1 MGFVDK
7 KALETTM
14 KIYLKNLGPLKD
26 AEFELGDFTIICGD
40 NNNGKTYATYGLYG
54 FLTYWREAFRL
65 EIEPAKMDELFKVG
79 TTLIS
84 INEYTQ
90 KADEIISR
98 GCTAYKEQLPVVF
111 SSPEKRFEE
120 SSFQVRID
128 SKHDINPIGRF
139 ELTLGAAKS
148 QLFTIKKEANDPN
161 VSITLL
167 VSAQNLKI
175 PKAVVIRTIADA
187 LKDILFGHLFPKPFI
202 ASAERTG
209 AAIFRKELNFSK
221 RRILAELHKS
231 DDVDPYDLVFNIS
244 NDYALPVEANVKF
257 ARSLESIFKKT
268 SFITKQHKSL
278 LDEFFDIIGGT
289 YQVTKD
295 DVLHYIQKKGKVKL
309 TLDESSSAVRSL
321 LDIGFYLRHQAE
333 PGDILMIDEPEL
345 NLHPSNQRKVAR
357 LLAKLVNIGIKVFV
371 TTHSDYIIKE
381 INTLLLLKRDQPH
394 LKAIKEKEKY
404 FDNELLK
411 PEQIRLYMAKEGQ
424 RLLDGNQNK
433 TRCQTLIPA
442 SINLD
447 EGGIE
452 VSTFDD
458 TIDAMNRIQDEI
470 IWGGEM

>member
-1 MGFVDK
+1 
-7 KALETTM
+7 M
-14 KIYLKNLGPLKD
+14 KISLKNLGPLKD

-65 EIEPAKMDELFKVG
+65 DISSARMDELFRMG

-98 GCTAYKEQLPVVF
+98 GCAAYKEQLSVVF
-111 SSPEKRFEE
+111 SSPKKRFEE
-120 SSFQVRID
+120 SMFQVSID
-128 SKHDINPIGRF
+128 SKRDINLIEPF

-167 VSAQNLKI
+167 VSTQKLKI
-175 PKAVVIRTIADA
+175 PKQIVVRTIADA
-187 LKDILFGHLFPKPFI
+187 LKDILFGHLFPRPFI

-209 AAIFRKELNFSK
+209 AAIFRKELNFPK
-221 RRILAELHKS
+221 RKMLEELHKS
-231 DDVDPYDLVFNIS
+231 DEVDPYDLVFNIS

-257 ARSLESIFKKT
+257 ARSLESLFKKT
-268 SFITKQHKSL
+268 SFITKQHKGL
-278 LDEFFDIIGGT
+278 LDEFSDIIGGN
-289 YQVTKD
+289 YEVTKND
-295 DVLHYIQKKGKVKL
+295 ELHYIQKKGKIKL

-381 INTLLLLKRDQPH
+381 INTLLLLNDNQPH
-394 LKAIKEKEKY
+394 LAVIKEREKY
-404 FDNELLK
+404 SDKELLK
-411 PEQIRLYMAKEGQ
+411 PAQIRLYMAKEGP
-424 RLLDGNQNK
+424 RLLDGNKNK
-433 TRCQTLIPA
+433 TKCQTLIPA
-442 SINLD
+442 NINLD

-458 TIDAMNRIQDEI
+458 TIDEMNRIQDEI
-470 IWGGEM
+470 IWGGEA

>member
-1 MGFVDK
+1 
-7 KALETTM
+7 M
-14 KIYLKNLGPLKD
+14 KIHLKNLGPLKD

-65 EIEPAKMDELFKVG
+65 KIEPAKMNDLFKVG

-111 SSPEKRFEE
+111 SSPKKRFEE
-120 SSFQVRID
+120 SSFQVSID
-128 SKHDINPIGRF
+128 SKNDINPIEPF

-167 VSAQNLKI
+167 VPAQNLKI
-175 PKAVVIRTIADA
+175 PQEAVIRTIEDA

-221 RRILAELHKS
+221 SRMLKELHKS
-231 DDVDPYDLVFNIS
+231 DEINPYDLVFNIS

-268 SFITKQHKSL
+268 SFITEQHKDL
-278 LDEFFDIIGGT
+278 LDGFSNIIGGD
-289 YQVTKD
+289 YKVSKND
-295 DVLHYIQKKGKVKL
+295 ELHYIPKKGKVRL

-321 LDIGFYLRHQAE
+321 LDIGFYLRHQAK

-345 NLHPSNQRKVAR
+345 NLHPLNQRKVAR

-371 TTHSDYIIKE
+371 TTHSDYIVKE
-381 INTLLLLKRDQPH
+381 INTLLLLNRNQPH
-394 LKAIKEKEKY
+394 LQAIREKEKY
-404 FDNELLK
+404 SENELLK
-411 PEQIRLYMAKEGQ
+411 PEQIKLYMAKEGH
-424 RLLDGNQNK
+424 RLLNGNQKK
-433 TRCQTLIPA
+433 TKCQTLIPA
-442 SINLD
+442 IIDLE

-452 VSTFDD
+452 VSTFDE
-458 TIDAMNRIQDEI
+458 TINEMNRIQDEI
-470 IWGGEM
+470 IWGGEE

>member
-1 MGFVDK
+1 
-7 KALETTM
+7 M
-14 KIYLKNLGPLKD
+14 KIHLKKLGPLKD
-26 AEFELGDFTIICGD
+26 AEFELGELTIICGN

-54 FLTYWREAFRL
+54 FLTYWREVFRL
-65 EIEPAKMDELFKVG
+65 DISSAKKDELFRVG

-90 KADEIISR
+90 KADQIIRR
-98 GCTAYKEQLPVVF
+98 GCEAYKKQLSTVF
-111 SSPEKRFEE
+111 SSRNKSFEE
-120 SSFQVRID
+120 SSFQIIID
-128 SKHDINPIGRF
+128 SKRDINPIGRF

-175 PKAVVIRTIADA
+175 PKEIVVRTIADA

-209 AAIFRKELNFSK
+209 AAIFRKELNFPK
-221 RRILAELHKS
+221 RRMLEELHKA
-231 DDVDPYDLVFNIS
+231 DEVNPYNIIS
-244 NDYALPVEANVKF
+244 NIGNDYALPVEANVKF

-268 SFITKQHKSL
+268 SFIAEKHKEL
-278 LDEFFDIIGGT
+278 LTEFSDIIGGT
-289 YQVTKD
+289 YEVTKND
-295 DVLHYIQKKGKVKL
+295 ELHYIQKKGKIKL

-371 TTHSDYIIKE
+371 TTHSDYIVKE
-381 INTLLLLKRDQPH
+381 INTLLLLNREQPH
-394 LKAIKEKEKY
+394 LAKIREVEKY
-404 FDNELLK
+404 SKDELLK
-411 PEQIRLYMAKEGQ
+411 PEQVRVYMAKDGK
-424 RLLDGNQNK
+424 RLLEGNQNK
-433 TRCQTLIPA
+433 TKCHTLVPA
-442 SINLD
+442 KINLE

-458 TIDAMNRIQDEI
+458 TINEMNRIQETI
-470 IWGGEM
+470 IWGEGQT